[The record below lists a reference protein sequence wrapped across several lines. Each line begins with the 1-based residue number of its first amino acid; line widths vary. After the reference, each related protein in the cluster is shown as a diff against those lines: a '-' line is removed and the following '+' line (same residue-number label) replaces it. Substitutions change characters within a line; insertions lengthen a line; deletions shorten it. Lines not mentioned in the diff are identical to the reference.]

1 MVLKW
6 NEYKNMVVFE
16 MFIGGICI
24 LILVLV
30 YVNIMYV
37 LKLLVNR
44 NCISMINIY
53 ILIIVSW

>member
-1 MVLKW
+1 
-6 NEYKNMVVFE
+6 MVVFE

-37 LKLLVNR
+37 LKFLVNR

>member
-1 MVLKW
+1 
-6 NEYKNMVVFE
+6 MVVFE

-37 LKLLVNR
+37 LKFLVNR

-53 ILIIVSW
+53 ILLILIVSW